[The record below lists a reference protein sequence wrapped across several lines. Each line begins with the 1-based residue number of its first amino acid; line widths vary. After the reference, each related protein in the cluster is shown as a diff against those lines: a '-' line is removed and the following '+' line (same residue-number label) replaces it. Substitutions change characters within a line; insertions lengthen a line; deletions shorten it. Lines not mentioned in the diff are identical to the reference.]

1 MSMTSMLFLF
11 LFLPAALAVYFL
23 TPGRAKEAV
32 LLAVSLVFYAFG
44 CPEYIFLFIA
54 ALAVTVVLGRLM
66 NRSKTKSAKRTF
78 LILGVLLNA
87 GLLIYYKYSDF
98 ALSIWGSVTGAEIRL
113 KNLALPLG
121 ISFFTFKAISYLA
134 DVYKGTAKL
143 DKNPLHD
150 ALYLSFFPQ
159 VQSGPLSRYND
170 LNTRDP
176 KQDPKWDPRL
186 FTEGVFRFLAGFSKK
201 VLIADVL
208 SKVTTE
214 IFSAPPD
221 TVSMAYAWLGAVCF
235 SLQLLF
241 DFAGYSDMAIGISA
255 MFGYRCPEN
264 FNYPYMTESVSKFWR
279 RWHIT
284 LGAWFRD
291 YVYIP
296 LGGSRSKS
304 RSRVYFNLLVVW
316 LLTGIWHGAA
326 WNFVVWGLGYFAVI
340 AFERLTNLPGRICSK
355 WGKAVYRVFTLL
367 FINFQWA
374 LFNAKDLASG
384 VRYIKSM
391 LIPSPN
397 ALADARALFLL
408 KDYWFF
414 LLAAVLLCFPVV
426 PRLMQKL
433 KSRKTARTVFEAVL
447 ALVLLAGIDWSVS
460 LVVAGLN
467 NPFAYAN
474 F

>member
-11 LFLPAALAVYFL
+11 LFLPAALAVYYL
-23 TPGRAKEAV
+23 TPVRAREAV
-32 LLAVSLVFYAFG
+32 LLAVSLIFYAFG
-44 CPEYIFLFIA
+44 CLEYIFLFIA
-54 ALAVTVVLGRLM
+54 AIVITVVLGRLI
-66 NRSKTKSAKRTF
+66 NRAKTKTAKRTF
-78 LILGVLLNA
+78 LILGILLNA
-87 GLLIYYKYSDF
+87 GLLIYYKYTDF
-98 ALSIWGSVTGAEIRL
+98 ALTTWGTVTETEIRL

-143 DKNPLHD
+143 EKNPLRD

-176 KQDPKWDPRL
+176 KL
-186 FTEGVFRFLAGFSKK
+186 FAEGVFRFLTGFCKK

-208 SKVTTE
+208 SKVTVE
-214 IFSAPPD
+214 IFAAPPE
-221 TVSMAYAWLGAVCF
+221 TASMSFAWLGAVCF
-235 SLQLLF
+235 SLRLLF
-241 DFAGYSDMAIGISA
+241 DFAGYSDMAIGISN
-255 MFGYRCPEN
+255 MFGWRCPEN
-264 FNYPYMTESVSKFWR
+264 FDYPYMTESVSKFWR

-304 RSRVYFNLLVVW
+304 KSRVYFNLLVVW

-340 AFERLTNLPGRICSK
+340 AFERLTNLPGRLRSK
-355 WGKAVYRVFTLL
+355 WGRAVYRILTLL
-367 FINFQWA
+367 FINFQWV
-374 LFNAKDLASG
+374 LFNAKDLTSG
-384 VRYIKSM
+384 LRYIKQM

-414 LLAAVLLCFPVV
+414 ILVAVILCFPLI
-426 PRLMQKL
+426 PRLHQKL
-433 KSRKTARTVFEAVL
+433 KSRKTARTVFEAAL
-447 ALVLLAGIDWSVS
+447 ALVLLAGFAWSVS